1 MVLHREFFFIPGFLL
16 SLFREVVS
24 QFLDD
29 AVAKQD
35 GAAVFDAEFDGQV
48 FGGVAFGHEVE
59 GLSFVGREE
68 GGEGIEGVVQVTVV
82 RLAEGVGHVVVER
95 EETVCA
101 ATVAEVGE
109 DAAAM
114 PDDPGG
120 LMKCVGAD
128 A

>member
-1 MVLHREFFFIPGFLL
+1 MYSVAIILLFF
-16 SLFREVVS
+16 EVKTE
-24 QFLDD
+24 FLDD

-35 GAAVFDAEFDGQV
+35 GAAVFDTEFDGQV

-101 ATVAEVGE
+101 AP
-109 DAAAM
+109 M
-114 PDDPGG
+114 RSPGR
-120 LMKCVGAD
+120 
-128 A
+128 